1 MFIVKY
7 IIKLDYKQLF
17 YKRNKKIN
25 YFRSTQM
32 FFIFDFIVALPCGGV
47 KFTRPP

>member
-1 MFIVKY
+1 MFIVNY

-25 YFRSTQM
+25 YFRSKS
-32 FFIFDFIVALPCGGV
+32 VL
-47 KFTRPP
+47 